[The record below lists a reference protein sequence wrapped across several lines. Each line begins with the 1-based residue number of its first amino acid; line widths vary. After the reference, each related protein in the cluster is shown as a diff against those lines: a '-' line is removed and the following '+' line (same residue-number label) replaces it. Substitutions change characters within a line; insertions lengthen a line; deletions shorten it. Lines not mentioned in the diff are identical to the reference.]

1 MSDYLVAGLGN
12 PGAKYELTRHN
23 AGFMVVN
30 LLARRAGVVLDTVSK
45 GPERAEAMFRR
56 NGDRIILLKPLG
68 FMNRSG
74 EAVSRVTSFFKI
86 PLDNLL
92 VIHDDL
98 DMEFG
103 KIKLVRSGGAGGHN
117 GIRSIIASLGSK
129 DFARLKIGIGRPDGP
144 MPVDRYVLNRFSSS
158 ESQLLEKVIAT
169 AADAAECV
177 LERGIQEAMNRFNGK
192 SVT

>member
-1 MSDYLVAGLGN
+1 MPDFLVAGLGN
-12 PGAKYELTRHN
+12 PGTKYELTRHN
-23 AGFMVVN
+23 VGFMVVD
-30 LLARRAGVVLDTVSK
+30 LLAARAGAVFETVSR
-45 GPERAEAMFRR
+45 GPDRAEAMFRQ
-56 NGDRIILLKPLG
+56 GGHRIILLKPLT

-74 EAVSRVTSFFKI
+74 DAVSKVVSFFKI

-103 KIKLVRSGGAGGHN
+103 RLKLVRSGGAGGHN
-117 GIRSIIASLGSK
+117 GIRSIIACLGSR

-144 MPVDRYVLNRFSSS
+144 MPVDRYVLSRFPSS
-158 ESQLLEKVIAT
+158 EADLLEKVIST

-177 LERGIQEAMNRFNGK
+177 LAHGLQEAMNRYNRK
-192 SVT
+192 NLL